1 MLGISHLLIS
11 GTATSLL
18 LGTASPTIIFTGA
31 IAGLLPDIDISTS
44 PAGQVFPW
52 VSRYLEKRMPH
63 RSCTHSLLASLGIAI
78 ASYSMALFNP
88 SFINLVHA
96 INIGY
101 LFGWFA
107 DAFTRGGVQMF
118 YPARV
123 KCVCPGNRN
132 LRLRTGSNAEYFV
145 LIVLIA
151 TSLAVFNI
159 NNSGGMLTQFNR
171 LIASSSGVENLYN
184 ESGATNLIKAQIK
197 GVRGGDRSKVE
208 GDFLVIQ
215 THGAG
220 FIVQSGKGEIYKA
233 GTDAGSQIITERIT
247 ADVGKAAITNIES
260 VSLEEEQL
268 AEVLTPFNR
277 VGAMVFVSGQLSVDD
292 AESIKLSQDPYQF
305 PCIKVSG
312 ESVNLEAA
320 PLARVMEKLGEQ
332 FATGN
337 LQIRIINASQTI
349 TTLNKKLGFSLTRNL

>member
-11 GTATSLL
+11 GTATSLFL
-18 LGTASPTIIFTGA
+18 STASPTIIVTGA

-52 VSRYLEKRMPH
+52 VSRYFEQRMPH
-63 RSCTHSLLASLGIAI
+63 RSCTHSLLASSVIAI
-78 ASYSMALFNP
+78 ASYSITLFQP
-88 SFINLVHA
+88 SFINLIHA

-101 LFGWFA
+101 FFGWFA

-118 YPARV
+118 FPAKV

-145 LIVLIA
+145 LIVLMAI
-151 TSLAVFNI
+151 SLAVFNI

-171 LIASSSGVENLYN
+171 LIASSSGVETIYN
-184 ESGATNLIKAQIK
+184 ASGATNLIKARIK
-197 GVRGGDRSKVE
+197 GVRSGDRSRVE
-208 GDFLVIQ
+208 GDFLIIQ
-215 THGAG
+215 THGSG
-220 FIVQSGKGEIYKA
+220 FIVQSATGEIYKA
-233 GTDAGSQIITERIT
+233 GNEAGSQIITERIT

-260 VSLEEEQL
+260 VSLEEEQVL
-268 AEVLTPFNR
+268 EVLTPFNR
-277 VGAMVFVSGQLSVDD
+277 VGAMVFVSGQISVDD
-292 AESIKLSQDPYQF
+292 PESIKLTQDPYQF
-305 PCIKVSG
+305 PYMRLSG

-320 PLARVMEKLGEQ
+320 PFNQAMEKIGEQ

-337 LQIRIINASQTI
+337 LQIRIINSIKNSNFKIQ
-349 TTLNKKLGFSLTRNL
+349 N

>member
-11 GTATSLL
+11 GTATSLF
-18 LGTASPTIIFTGA
+18 LGTASPTIIVTGA
-31 IAGLLPDIDISTS
+31 VAGLLPDIDISTS

-52 VSRYLEKRMPH
+52 VSRYLERRMPH
-63 RSCTHSLLASLGIAI
+63 RSCTHSLLASLILAI
-78 ASYSMALFNP
+78 ASYGMALFHP
-88 SFINLVHA
+88 SLINLVHA

-118 YPARV
+118 YPSRV

-145 LIVLIA
+145 LIVLMAI
-151 TSLAVFNI
+151 SLAVFNI
-159 NNSGGMLTQFNR
+159 NNSGGMLRQFNR
-171 LIASSSGVENLYN
+171 LIASSSGVESLYN
-184 ESGATNLIKAQIK
+184 ASGATNLIKARIQ
-197 GVRGGDRSKVE
+197 GVRGSDRSRVE

-220 FIVQSGKGEIYKA
+220 FIVQSARGEIYKV
-233 GTDAGSQIITERIT
+233 GTEAGSQIISERIT
-247 ADVGKAAITNIES
+247 ADVGKAAITTIEP
-260 VSLEEEQL
+260 VALEEEQL
-268 AEVLTPFNR
+268 LEVLTPFNR

-292 AESIKLSQDPYQF
+292 PESIKLTPDPYQF
-305 PCIKVSG
+305 PYMRASG
-312 ESVNLEAA
+312 ESVSLEVA
-320 PLARVMEKLGEQ
+320 PLNQVIEKLGEQ

-337 LQIRIINASQTI
+337 LQIRIINAAQT
-349 TTLNKKLGFSLTRNL
+349 TATSNFKAQFS